1 MASALD
7 VFLTLLNFWKSDERI
22 LAVLGLGSL
31 ARPKRMNTYSDLDFF
46 IVVEQGSL
54 RLNRC

>member
-46 IVVEQGSL
+46 IVV
-54 RLNRC
+54 